1 MTRTICRWN
10 PLIDGFS
17 GTKREE
23 CDPSENGYNNE
34 GRNDSSLVRFTPA
47 FTARSRSIEYSTVAA
62 PELTRPVARSGQS
75 SKPRARSAPSTPTGH
90 GRSCSTRPGECRP
103 APSVFRNH
111 AVLSQCARSISISV
125 SRTLRPSIMYPIRT
139 AFRTHGSSPFVEQPF
154 DRPVDFC

>member
-34 GRNDSSLVRFTPA
+34 GRNDSSLVHFTPA
-47 FTARSRSIEYSTVAA
+47 FTTRSRSIEYSTVAA

-90 GRSCSTRPGECRP
+90 GRSCSTRP
-103 APSVFRNH
+103 
-111 AVLSQCARSISISV
+111 ARSQRFPKSCGVVSV
-125 SRTLRPSIMYPIRT
+125 CAEHLDLSKQDLAPFDHVPHPHRVSNPWIFPIR
-139 AFRTHGSSPFVEQPF
+139 
-154 DRPVDFC
+154 